1 MINLK
6 PKTIIQYLAILI
18 SILAVCKTALAQRL
32 EVGNSTDTY
41 ISANQGKFI
50 FNNLKL
56 EIEDGFMSYL
66 SGNLTNDTD
75 RGWMDAKFEVIL
87 YDKKNEVI
95 AKSRSPIN
103 IYKLAKGESQQ
114 IGDIGLNEKSLSLY
128 FPFYDNVKKAKTYE
142 IKFVGGTY
150 DSDYSITMTKP
161 ISNQNLEF
169 EDDNISLNWI
179 FDESQLVFILRN
191 KTENP
196 IKVDWNQVS
205 YIDVTGNAQKVIH
218 EGVKYVNRNESQIP
232 TVIPPTAKIQ
242 DIIFPTNNVSY
253 VSGQYGGWREKPMF
267 PEGEEAKMYEGK
279 SFSVF
284 MPLEVNGETKNY
296 TFTFDITNVS
306 H

>member
-6 PKTIIQYLAILI
+6 PKTIIQYLTILI
-18 SILAVCKTALAQRL
+18 SILAICKTALAQRI
-32 EVGNSTDTY
+32 EVGNSTDAY

-56 EIEDGFMSYL
+56 EIKYGFMPYL
-66 SGNLTNDTD
+66 SGNITNDTD
-75 RGWMDAKFEVIL
+75 RGWMDAEFEVIL

-95 AKSRSPIN
+95 ARSSSPEN
-103 IYKLAKGESQQ
+103 IYELAKGETQQ
-114 IGDIGLNEKSLSLY
+114 IGDVGLNEKSLNFS
-128 FPFYDNVKKAKTYE
+128 FSDNVKKAKTYE

-161 ISNQNLEF
+161 ISNQNLVF
-169 EDDNISLNWI
+169 EDDIISMNWI
-179 FDESQLVFILRN
+179 FDESQLAFVLSN

-218 EGVKYVNRNESQIP
+218 EGVKYANINESQIP

-253 VSGQYGGWREKPMF
+253 VSGQYGGWREKPIF